1 MNREMSRELEYLIL
15 DSNKIDNNGLIE
27 LSNALLHRKK
37 VLNNYMGQENI
48 PDTVIM
54 PLLQFSMADTNITD
68 QGLYHFIKKLEAI
81 HNDQYT
87 YFG

>member
-37 VLNNYMGQENI
+37 VLNNYMG
-48 PDTVIM
+48 
-54 PLLQFSMADTNITD
+54 
-68 QGLYHFIKKLEAI
+68 
-81 HNDQYT
+81 
-87 YFG
+87 